1 MNDIDSLIT
10 AFNNIGNEISYK
22 KICEFTERQK
32 KEYNIL
38 LDNLKKVNSSKTSP
52 AKKGKALENIASFLI
67 KSSNI
72 FEVYKNIRT
81 STNELDQ
88 LVKANNKG
96 KILLSNGIID
106 KRLKNFIGECKNY
119 KDKVSVTYV
128 GKVCSLLSTTKNKIC
143 ILFSYHGV
151 SGKAWEDAIGLIRK
165 FYLSKENEEDRF
177 CIIDFNIND
186 FISIQKGNNILQII
200 EDKILTLQNDTSY
213 INLLSSHE
221 LEKQILKL
229 QEI

>member
-10 AFNNIGNEISYK
+10 GFKNIGNEISYK
-22 KICEFTERQK
+22 KICEFSENQK

-38 LDNLKKVNSSKTSP
+38 LANLKKVNSSKASTNE
-52 AKKGKALENIASFLI
+52 KGKALEDIASFVI

-72 FEVYKNIRT
+72 FEIYKNIRT

-88 LVKANNKG
+88 LIKTNNKG
-96 KILLSNGIID
+96 KILFSNGIID

-128 GKVCSLLSTTKNKIC
+128 GKICSLLTTTNNKIC
-143 ILFSYHGV
+143 ILFSYYGV
-151 SGKAWEDAIGLIRK
+151 SGKSWENSSGLIRK
-165 FYLSKENEEDRF
+165 FYMSKENEEDRF

-186 FISIQKGNNILQII
+186 FISIQNGNNILQII
-200 EDKILTLQNDTSY
+200 EDKILALQNDTSY
-213 INLLSSHE
+213 KTLLSSHE
-221 LEKQILKL
+221 LENQILEL
-229 QEI
+229 QET

>member
-10 AFNNIGNEISYK
+10 GFKNIGNEISYK
-22 KICEFTERQK
+22 KICEFTENQK

-38 LDNLKKVNSSKTSP
+38 LSNLKKVNSSKASTNE
-52 AKKGKALENIASFLI
+52 KGKALEDIASFVI

-72 FEVYKNIRT
+72 FEIYKNIRT

-88 LVKANNKG
+88 LIKTNNNG
-96 KILLSNGIID
+96 KILFSNGIID

-128 GKVCSLLSTTKNKIC
+128 GKVCSLLSTTNNKIC
-143 ILFSYHGV
+143 ILFSYYGV
-151 SGKAWEDAIGLIRK
+151 SGKNWENSSGLIRK
-165 FYLSKENEEDRF
+165 FYMSKENEEDRF

-186 FISIQKGNNILQII
+186 FISIQNGNNILQII
-200 EDKILTLQNDTSY
+200 EDKILELQNDTSY
-213 INLLSSHE
+213 RTLLSSHE
-221 LEKQILKL
+221 LENQILEL
-229 QEI
+229 QET

>member
-1 MNDIDSLIT
+1 M
-10 AFNNIGNEISYK
+10 
-22 KICEFTERQK
+22 
-32 KEYNIL
+32 
-38 LDNLKKVNSSKTSP
+38 
-52 AKKGKALENIASFLI
+52 
-67 KSSNI
+67 
-72 FEVYKNIRT
+72 
-81 STNELDQ
+81 
-88 LVKANNKG
+88 
-96 KILLSNGIID
+96 
-106 KRLKNFIGECKNY
+106 
-119 KDKVSVTYV
+119 
-128 GKVCSLLSTTKNKIC
+128 
-143 ILFSYHGV
+143 FSYHGV
-151 SGKAWEDAIGLIRK
+151 SGKAWEDATGLIRK